1 MMPFSTKDT
10 ELLGH
15 LTRRLGSDHQAEA
28 DTARERISQLLA
40 RHGLNFNDYAE
51 WVEAGVLADGHAE
64 PQRENVELRNEIAR
78 LREEALGLEAE
89 LVSLRSAARLQLVP
103 AAVPWPGTRTNRPR
117 KRHTSAL
124 VRTAVF
130 SLIAALPLG
139 WFLSGPHRPLP
150 ARPAASIP
158 ARDIL
163 PAPSGTDSADRLAS
177 NLPVRTGAEI
187 DPAVGSAWRPP
198 VGSRLASVLE
208 DSVILS
214 TPFPSRATE
223 QPIGRGNRVAVL
235 RQLVANGRQWAEV
248 TSPTVSGYIPLDLLD
263 LQE

>member
-1 MMPFSTKDT
+1 MPFSTKDT

-28 DTARERISQLLA
+28 DTARERINQLLA

-51 WVEAGVLADGHAE
+51 WVEAGALADGHAE
-64 PQRENVELRNEIAR
+64 PQRENAELRNEIVR
-78 LREEALGLEAE
+78 LREEAAGLEAE
-89 LVSLRSAARLQLVP
+89 LIGLRGAARLQVVP
-103 AAVPWPGTRTNRPR
+103 VAVRWPSTRADRPR

-139 WFLSGPHRPLP
+139 WFLSGPHRPSP
-150 ARPAASIP
+150 ARPVASIP

-163 PAPSGTDSADRLAS
+163 PTSPRVDSEDRLAS
-177 NLPVRTGAEI
+177 ALPLRTGSEA

-198 VGSRLASVLE
+198 VGSRLATVLE
-208 DSVILS
+208 DSAILS

-223 QPIGRGNRVAVL
+223 QPVGRGNRVAVL

-248 TSPTVSGYIPLDLLD
+248 TSPTVSGYIPLDLLE
-263 LQE
+263 LQD